1 MSSPAASCAAEP
13 SAGLASSASS
23 PGLSASALHAQLW
36 RASHLGSNP
45 KPCVS
50 SGFATLDAELPGGGW
65 PTHGLSEILQS
76 AALHLEW
83 RLLAPALR
91 ALLSEPAQSQG
102 RPLLLINPPLTP
114 NLPGLQASGLPPR
127 QLVWIQAS
135 NPQQQLWATEQ
146 AIKANAAAAV
156 LAWLPQAR
164 PEQIRRL
171 QSHAQACSAPV
182 FLLRPLSVQSQS
194 SAAPLRLALRAGRDW
209 CLHLQLL
216 KRRGPCHE
224 GELPLLA
231 LPAGLQAVLTPRMLS
246 EPWPQRP
253 VIHAI
258 PATPL
263 PLHHALARP
272 AAATAAAF
280 GIA

>member
-1 MSSPAASCAAEP
+1 MPSPAVFCPAQP
-13 SAGLASSASS
+13 SANS
-23 PGLSASALHAQLW
+23 PGLSAHALHAQLW

-50 SGFATLDAELPGGGW
+50 SGFAALDAELPGKGW
-65 PTHGLSEILQS
+65 PTHGLSEILQD
-76 AALHLEW
+76 AAVHLEW
-83 RLLAPALR
+83 RLLAPALQ
-91 ALLSEPAQSQG
+91 ALLSEPAQS

-127 QLVWIQAS
+127 QLVWIQTCS
-135 NPQQQLWATEQ
+135 PQQQLWATEQ

-171 QSHAQACSAPV
+171 QSHAQASAAPI
-182 FLLRPLSVQSQS
+182 FLLRPSSARSQS
-194 SAAPLRLALRAGRDW
+194 SAAPLRLALRPGRDW
-209 CLHLQLL
+209 CLHLHIL

-224 GELPLLA
+224 GELALLA
-231 LPAGLQAVLTPRMLS
+231 LPAGLQQVLTPRMLS
-246 EPWPQRP
+246 HPWPLRP
-253 VIHAI
+253 EIST
-258 PATPL
+258 TPSL
-263 PLHHALARP
+263 PQHALARP
-272 AAATAAAF
+272 APAAAL